1 MSEMKAEQRLIG
13 RWTIGA
19 TLRKKDYSWIKRGQ
33 DIKTGKIVALE
44 FIDKADVSWN
54 KEQVKHIE
62 TKIEAL
68 KHIRHQNVL
77 KLYTYNLNAQYPLAA
92 SGSKTDQKYMDT
104 ILLVSEY
111 TPESELF
118 NILYGPLQESVART
132 YFKQIMNGL
141 EACHDANVIHRD
153 LKPQYLLLDAKY
165 NIKISDFGLT
175 KSIMKNTVEKHYY
188 QAPELLL
195 NQKYDLKCDIFSAG
209 VILFILMAGY
219 PPFEHAAKTDKW
231 YKPLME
237 GDIDRFWKWHQKSPI
252 AQKPDAK
259 DLLQRMMCFEP
270 KKRIDMNGMKNHKW
284 MKGETLKQK
293 ELIGAVHDAQR
304 KAEKKRRRDVRKM
317 NDLAQTLL
325 PCTRI
330 PGIEKRTPELFP
342 EGYSESMFREAYT
355 YLGYKQKWYD
365 LVKLIEEAITGK
377 GKGKATLK
385 YDENILNC
393 EMTVLGA
400 DMDIVQF
407 DAEIFLSRVWKDRYL
422 ERADKEEI
430 KDENEHQIFV
440 VRMTR

>member
-1 MSEMKAEQRLIG
+1 
-13 RWTIGA
+13 
-19 TLRKKDYSWIKRGQ
+19 
-33 DIKTGKIVALE
+33 
-44 FIDKADVSWN
+44 
-54 KEQVKHIE
+54 
-62 TKIEAL
+62 
-68 KHIRHQNVL
+68 
-77 KLYTYNLNAQYPLAA
+77 
-92 SGSKTDQKYMDT
+92 
-104 ILLVSEY
+104 
-111 TPESELF
+111 
-118 NILYGPLQESVART
+118 
-132 YFKQIMNGL
+132 
-141 EACHDANVIHRD
+141 
-153 LKPQYLLLDAKY
+153 
-165 NIKISDFGLT
+165 
-175 KSIMKNTVEKHYY
+175 
-188 QAPELLL
+188 
-195 NQKYDLKCDIFSAG
+195 
-209 VILFILMAGY
+209 MAGY

-259 DLLQRMMCFEP
+259 DLLQRMLCFDP
-270 KKRIDMNGMKNHKW
+270 KKRIDMNGIKNHKW

-365 LVKLIEEAITGK
+365 LIKLIEEAITGK

-393 EMTVLGA
+393 KMTVLGA

-422 ERADKEEI
+422 EREEAEEIADK
-430 KDENEHQIFV
+430 NEHQIFV
-440 VRMTR
+440 IRITRTEGDSLVFNKLKTGFMLTYCSSIIKGVPQWVRKIEEEEAKQANAASKKDDEDQKEPEMADEYSKELGDIFKDDNKGGMKAPVKVVAVQT